1 MTDSDWSPAL
11 SWRIID
17 MPEKPGWFYM
27 AFEARTEA
35 PGTRDLTVVEEIA
48 YLDSVVSVSAVDR
61 DRDQLSIDGCEG
73 PSASAEGL
81 LPF

>member
-1 MTDSDWSPAL
+1 
-11 SWRIID
+11 

-35 PGTRDLTVVEEIA
+35 PGIRDLSVDEEIA

-61 DRDQLSIDGCEG
+61 DRDQLEIDGCEG
-73 PSASAEGL
+73 PSEEGL